1 MSSPSGG
8 RPMADLTPQAARV
21 RVVSGAIG
29 DRQPSRYDGFTRSL
43 LEAALH
49 NDCAAL
55 PAKDATTA

>member
-1 MSSPSGG
+1 
-8 RPMADLTPQAARV
+8 MADLTPQGAWERA
-21 RVVSGAIG
+21 VSDAMR
-29 DRQPSRYDGFTRSL
+29 DRQPSGYDDYTRTL